1 MALQEKYAELI
12 AAAKNGG
19 ITNLQVRE
27 QDNVLYIDGS
37 TSSGGLK
44 DSLWGIYNKIDP
56 DFRTGDL
63 MLNIDASAAAGTK
76 AKVTTQSSNLNIRRG
91 PGTDQEVIGKA
102 AHGETVTV
110 VSRASELWSLVRTD
124 SGKEGYCYSQYLT
137 QI

>member
-12 AAAKNGG
+12 TAAKNAG

-27 QDNVLYIDGS
+27 QSGVLYVDGS
-37 TSSGGLK
+37 ASTGAVK
-44 DSLWGIYNKIDP
+44 DSLWDLYNKIDP

-76 AKVTTQSSNLNIRRG
+76 AKVTTNSSNLNIRKG
-91 PGTDQEVIGKA
+91 PGTDQEVVGKA
-102 AHGETVTV
+102 AHGETLTV
-110 VSRASELWSLVRTD
+110 VSRANAQWSLVRTD

-137 QI
+137 QV